1 MDIKVVFGQVL
12 RQARKEKQISQERL
26 ALEADVDR
34 SYISKLE
41 TGGYQ
46 PSLSMLF
53 ALAGVLEIKPSEL
66 VERVEE
72 EFASIDV
79 ADC

>member
-1 MDIKVVFGQVL
+1 MDIKIVFGKVL

-41 TGGYQ
+41 TGAYQ
-46 PSLSMLF
+46 PSMSMLF
-53 ALAGVLEIKPSEL
+53 ALSGVLQIRPSEL
-66 VERVEE
+66 VRRVEE
-72 EFASIDV
+72 QYGEKG
-79 ADC
+79 